1 MAGIGYTALMDNKS
15 VKLVFAEVGVIK
27 GKAEINTEFK
37 VEGEEDL
44 SSFAVGVLKDWKSE
58 DYEIGKAKRF
68 VCW

>member
-1 MAGIGYTALMDNKS
+1 MAGIGYTALMDKKS

-44 SSFAVGVLKDWKSE
+44 SSFAVGVLKD
-58 DYEIGKAKRF
+58 
-68 VCW
+68 